1 MKLQLYVIQA
11 YVHVVL
17 HQLQIQLW
25 LRIWVV
31 SPWLEHWSVLRAGD
45 ESDQH
50 PDLAEAAQKVQE
62 SLDSSTATVGG
73 SEQEA
78 AERRHRVRDLFYA
91 MDKDGN
97 GKLDV
102 AEFRG
107 TSALHHSIV
116 LCTRALS
123 CNTVLQVG
131 SVQLKNA

>member
-1 MKLQLYVIQA
+1 MSASLNYC
-11 YVHVVL
+11 YVL
-17 HQLQIQLW
+17 H
-25 LRIWVV
+25 
-31 SPWLEHWSVLRAGD
+31 AGE

-102 AEFRG
+102 GEFRG
-107 TSALHHSIV
+107 TSTLHHSVV
-116 LCTRALS
+116 LCTRY
-123 CNTVLQVG
+123 
-131 SVQLKNA
+131 